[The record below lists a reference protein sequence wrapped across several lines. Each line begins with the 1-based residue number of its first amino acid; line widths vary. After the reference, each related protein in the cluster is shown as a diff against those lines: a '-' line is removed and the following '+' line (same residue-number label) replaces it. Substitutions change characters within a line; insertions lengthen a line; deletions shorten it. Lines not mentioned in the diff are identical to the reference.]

1 VHKHKVLMT
10 GINQQKRG
18 EQRNGEK
25 VRKRKD
31 ARSAQEEISG
41 PVTGAADDIF
51 AQPALLRRP
60 EMMCGKNATAAAS
73 SFFSA

>member
-51 AQPALLRRP
+51 AHPSQATGDDVWVERNCRTLFFFP
-60 EMMCGKNATAAAS
+60 E
-73 SFFSA
+73 